1 MDMRDETMQIRE
13 MEEKDNQTM
22 EQIIKRSLESF
33 DLNIPGTAYFDS
45 QLSRLAQFYKQ
56 QTNAKYWVAV
66 NDQDEVVGGVG
77 IAQFGQKKGIC
88 ELQKLYITPEAQG
101 IGLSKE
107 LMKVALDFAK
117 EHYAYCYLETFKKLQ
132 AANLLY
138 IKLGF
143 QPLEKALDESE
154 HNACDAWYIKELL

>member
-1 MDMRDETMQIRE
+1 MGDETLQIRE
-13 MEEKDNQTM
+13 IEEKDNQTM

-33 DLNIPGTAYFDS
+33 NLNIPGTAYFDP
-45 QLSRLAQFYKQ
+45 QLSSLAQFYKQ
-56 QTNAKYWVAV
+56 QSNAKYWVAV
-66 NDQDEVVGGVG
+66 NEQDEVVGGVG
-77 IAQFGQKKGIC
+77 IAPFGQKTGIC

-101 IGLSKE
+101 MGLSKE

-117 EHYAYCYLETFKKLQ
+117 EHYTHCYLETLKKLQ

-143 QPLEKALDESE
+143 QQLERALDGSE
-154 HNACDAWYIKELL
+154 HNAMDAWYIKELS